1 MLCFGLLVL
10 VFWFFLTLTS
20 DVFRVRLPHLSTL
33 AQELGPVALLIGL
46 AFSAL
51 GAVCEIFFNLIF
63 WGKVRKSEGILLRDL
78 CGRSRFDRSRKNYK
92 LVRREDHDWPDE
104 L

>member
-1 MLCFGLLVL
+1 M
-10 VFWFFLTLTS
+10 
-20 DVFRVRLPHLSTL
+20 
-33 AQELGPVALLIGL
+33 ALLIGL

-63 WGKVRKSEGILLRDL
+63 WSKVRKSEGILLRDL
-78 CGRSRFDRSRKNYK
+78 CDRSRFDRSRKKHK
-92 LVRREDHDWPDE
+92 LVRRDDHDWPDE